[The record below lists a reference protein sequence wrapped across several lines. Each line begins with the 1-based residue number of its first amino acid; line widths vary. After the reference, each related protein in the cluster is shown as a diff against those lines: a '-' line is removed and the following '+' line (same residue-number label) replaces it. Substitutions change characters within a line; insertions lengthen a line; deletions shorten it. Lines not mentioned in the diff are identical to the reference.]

1 MAASGGKEATLSTPS
16 EREYLER
23 TYRKRFRVQLLG
35 DDFIGRLTD
44 QLNRNIGYRLD
55 PLAVRIAVKAALD
68 DAREV
73 A

>member
-1 MAASGGKEATLSTPS
+1 
-16 EREYLER
+16 
-23 TYRKRFRVQLLG
+23 VQLLG